1 MTEATTTIS
10 TILTDVGSFVTQAQT
25 WILSF
30 CGTIVENKLLLL
42 FVVMSVV
49 GFAVGLIRRIINL
62 G

>member
-1 MTEATTTIS
+1 MTTATPTIS
-10 TILTDVGSFVTQAQT
+10 TILTDVGTFVTQAQT

-30 CGTIVENKLLLL
+30 VGTITSSPLLLM
-42 FVVMSVV
+42 FIVMSVC